1 MRHNY
6 KLKKLGRTA
15 SHRRALLAN
24 LVTALFEHVS
34 IKTTVAKAKEA
45 RKLADRLINIAKR
58 NDLHARRL
66 VLATVRDKKV
76 VRKLFSEIAPRY
88 ADRSGGYTRVVG
100 LGHRYGDGAEMAILE
115 LVGYE
120 GVQKARIEAQ
130 REKREAKKK
139 EKEKEKA
146 EEKAPAAT
154 AAKEE

>member
-1 MRHNY
+1 
-6 KLKKLGRTA
+6 
-15 SHRRALLAN
+15 
-24 LVTALFEHVS
+24 VS

-45 RKLADRLINIAKR
+45 RRLADRLINIAKR

-66 VLATVRDKKV
+66 VLATVRNKQV

-88 ADRSGGYTRVVG
+88 AERNGGYTRVVS
-100 LGHRYGDGAEMAILE
+100 LGHRYGDGAELAILE

-139 EKEKEKA
+139 EKEKKA
-146 EEKAPAAT
+146 EEKAPAA
-154 AAKEE
+154 AAEKED

>member
-6 KLKKLGRTA
+6 KVKKLGRTA

-34 IKTTVAKAKEA
+34 IKTTLAKAKEA

-66 VLATVRDKKV
+66 VLAIVRDKKV

-88 ADRSGGYTRVVG
+88 AERNGGYTRVVG
-100 LGHRYGDGAEMAILE
+100 LGHRYGDGAELAILE

-146 EEKAPAAT
+146 PAAT